1 MSGPTDCLNSCLG
14 EKKQKHLYS
23 ATFHYIT
30 VIIYF
35 PSPCSRW
42 EERRTASGRVH
53 YVNHITR
60 TTQWERPTRF
70 VLCSFCPPLWLFISV
85 FKFLCLTSTLSPHN
99 ISVFKIL
106 VWTTKISIKTDLQVA
121 ALAILLGFMPNCCQ
135 KTLFE

>member
-1 MSGPTDCLNSCLG
+1 MFLFSLRKVNCHFHTCLG
-14 EKKQKHLYS
+14 QQIALIHVWEKKKQKHLYS

-85 FKFLCLTSTLSPHN
+85 FKFLCHTTTLSPHN

-106 VWTTKISIKTDLQVA
+106 VWTTKISIKTDL
-121 ALAILLGFMPNCCQ
+121 
-135 KTLFE
+135 